1 MATFVM
7 PCKTPDNIMA
17 FSCWRIKKSIIIL
30 GCVFSMLGY
39 MILSA
44 LHISLAQGEFVRNI
58 NRALASGVQELEAP
72 PLRHADIP
80 DASSS
85 RMTTH
90 DHAMFLGSHCAT
102 REAR

>member
-1 MATFVM
+1 VANQEIDHHFWMRVFNAGLHDFV
-7 PCKTPDNIMA
+7 CIA
-17 FSCWRIKKSIIIL
+17 HR
-30 GCVFSMLGY
+30 
-39 MILSA
+39 
-44 LHISLAQGEFVRNI
+44 SLEQGEFVRNI